1 MIRMTNEQ
9 LCTLAQAG
17 DMMARDML
25 LINSQDFIRKIAKG
39 ISSQYQDDRVSEDD
53 LVQEGCFEL
62 LEAIPRY
69 KPDKGTIFHTYAGY
83 WVRKFMWEAVNI
95 FAAPVEIGS
104 LNDIVG
110 DEERTELIQ
119 FIADPYSE
127 TPEQIVIRIET
138 IEDVRMGL
146 RQITARERTYLLYR
160 YGFVDG
166 DEHPVLETAAHFHL
180 TEKRAKKTERAALD
194 NLRSKL
200 PH

>member
-1 MIRMTNEQ
+1 M
-9 LCTLAQAG
+9 
-17 DMMARDML
+17 
-25 LINSQDFIRKIAKG
+25 
-39 ISSQYQDDRVSEDD
+39 
-53 LVQEGCFEL
+53 
-62 LEAIPRY
+62 
-69 KPDKGTIFHTYAGY
+69 
-83 WVRKFMWEAVNI
+83 
-95 FAAPVEIGS
+95 EIGS